1 MSRFRSFRNYSP
13 FPCTLPHGPE
23 ACHHS
28 KSTHSW
34 QLHRDTIWHELRL
47 FPTQVPLMSL
57 TTIYTWLESYI
68 IAVMGFRLHLH
79 FSYKT
84 CRRHSSMLNSIY
96 DSDRKPQTCVN

>member
-1 MSRFRSFRNYSP
+1 MSHFRSFEKYSP

-28 KSTHSW
+28 KSTHFW
-34 QLHRDTIWHELRL
+34 HLHRDMIWHELRL

-57 TTIYTWLESYI
+57 TTIYTCLESSI

-84 CRRHSSMLNSIY
+84 CG
-96 DSDRKPQTCVN
+96 